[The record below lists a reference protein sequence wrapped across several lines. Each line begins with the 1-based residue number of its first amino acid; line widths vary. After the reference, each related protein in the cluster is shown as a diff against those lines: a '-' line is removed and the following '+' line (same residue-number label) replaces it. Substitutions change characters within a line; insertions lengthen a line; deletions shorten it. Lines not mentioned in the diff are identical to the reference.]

1 MAKGTTAFG
10 ILFELKDKASKGLR
24 ALTSSI
30 DPLAAGLSKA
40 KTAADGLDDALSK
53 GKVKGM
59 ALAAQGLKSLGKSM
73 LRGSGGEKGDI
84 LGSVKDLVESVP
96 YLGPIVSKSV
106 GFLHAMMQQ
115 IAELRGEQNRWQV
128 SLSGLDGDISGLT
141 VAVGHLSGYAGEAQ
155 PHIMKLARSIGDVAE
170 TSDEMADGAPR
181 LLAWTQNI
189 LELRNAFGL
198 TEEEAAG
205 MTKTIRQMGVDGG
218 LEKFGGEL
226 LHLQKTLVLPELL
239 QDVPEI
245 MDMVFKSGQRL
256 GTDFRKNLQPTITNV
271 GISAKI
277 LADKFNLLPKAA
289 TKAATTVLG
298 QFQEMAFNVK
308 GTMLGV
314 EESFDPKFQTLL
326 MMGEMVGKNFYQV
339 SDAMNKVAETGK
351 WDDLSAM
358 FAKLKEQAKGNQ
370 TAAHLIH
377 KMRRDLG
384 LDTVALLDS
393 SVEALAARK
402 QLAESPPLKP
412 EEEWR
417 KSLDTIMNGAD
428 AMENKIRELTNK
440 LVTSASANMPE
451 MMKKL
456 EQGMGL
462 LTTAGNEATTQIG
475 KFFAAFDK
483 PMAEGVENIIE
494 NYVKPAIR
502 RTIAWFKEQASAA
515 SIDFG
520 LGSFTS
526 DLKEVVGVFSRIA
539 AEFRR
544 IGNNIRDA
552 ASWVPGLGIKS
563 AKELAAQ
570 EAESARAEQEFEW
583 MKQRTK
589 VDLEHKAE
597 WDAIKKEDDEYKEA
611 KKQLTE
617 EQGWEL
623 LRQEVDAM
631 NKKRAYP
638 TARDVRAM
646 ITVKGTM
653 PDLNGASKLLDS
665 ANGAGSS
672 GGPVPGVG
680 K

>member
-1 MAKGTTAFG
+1 
-10 ILFELKDKASKGLR
+10 
-24 ALTSSI
+24 
-30 DPLAAGLSKA
+30 
-40 KTAADGLDDALSK
+40 
-53 GKVKGM
+53 
-59 ALAAQGLKSLGKSM
+59 
-73 LRGSGGEKGDI
+73 
-84 LGSVKDLVESVP
+84 
-96 YLGPIVSKSV
+96 
-106 GFLHAMMQQ
+106 
-115 IAELRGEQNRWQV
+115 
-128 SLSGLDGDISGLT
+128 
-141 VAVGHLSGYAGEAQ
+141 
-155 PHIMKLARSIGDVAE
+155 
-170 TSDEMADGAPR
+170 
-181 LLAWTQNI
+181 
-189 LELRNAFGL
+189 
-198 TEEEAAG
+198 
-205 MTKTIRQMGVDGG
+205 
-218 LEKFGGEL
+218 
-226 LHLQKTLVLPELL
+226 LVLPELL

-475 KFFAAFDK
+475 KFFAEFDK
-483 PMAEGVENIIE
+483 PMADAITNIIDTW
-494 NYVKPAIR
+494 VKPALT
-502 RTIAWFKEQASAA
+502 RTMILLKEGLSSAA
-515 SIDFG
+515 EGFG
-520 LGSFTS
+520 LADFKR
-526 DLKEVVGVFSRIA
+526 DLGNILGIFNELGA
-539 AEFRR
+539 QARR
-544 IGNNIRDA
+544 IRDNWRDVWHY
-552 ASWVPGLGIKS
+552 ASFGKVDSS
-563 AKELAAQ
+563 AVFNQ
-570 EAESARAEQEFEW
+570 REAESARAEQEFEW

-653 PDLNGASKLLDS
+653 PDLNGAQKLNATKDIV
-665 ANGAGSS
+665 GSS
-672 GGPVPGVG
+672 GGPVPGDG
-680 K
+680 KK